1 MKWKFARGKNNNYL
15 TVFFWQIVR
24 KCTFCTWK
32 LIKKIDKYIDKMK
45 AFIFN
50 ISEQEAVHLKN
61 K

>member
-1 MKWKFARGKNNNYL
+1 M
-15 TVFFWQIVR
+15 FFWQIVR

-32 LIKKIDKYIDKMK
+32 LIQKKIIDKYIDKMK

-50 ISEQEAVHLKN
+50 ISEQEAVYLKN